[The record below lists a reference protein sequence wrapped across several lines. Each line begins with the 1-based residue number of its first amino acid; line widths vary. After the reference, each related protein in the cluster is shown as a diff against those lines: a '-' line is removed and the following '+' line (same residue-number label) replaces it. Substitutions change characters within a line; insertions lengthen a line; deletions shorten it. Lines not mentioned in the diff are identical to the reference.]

1 MALDF
6 RMLARP
12 EVTLLQPRE
21 QFLLSRN
28 ESFGHSDNF
37 FHFTAEAAPPR

>member
-6 RMLARP
+6 LTLAWP
-12 EVTLLQPRE
+12 ELTLLQPLE

-37 FHFTAEAAPPR
+37 FPFTAEAAPPR